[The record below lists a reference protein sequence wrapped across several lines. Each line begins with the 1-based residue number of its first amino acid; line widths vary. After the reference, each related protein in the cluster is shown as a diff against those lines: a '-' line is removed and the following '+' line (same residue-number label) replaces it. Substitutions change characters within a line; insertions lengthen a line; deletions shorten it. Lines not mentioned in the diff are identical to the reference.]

1 MISSTWLSC
10 TRSRLGAWQDWP
22 VLENPRSMFQRAAF
36 SRSPSVST
44 MFADLPPSS
53 RQTRL
58 TVWPPPRRPWRP
70 APVEPV
76 NEIMSTSGWRDRA
89 SPTTLP
95 RPMTRLK
102 TPGGVPASS
111 MTSARATPEA
121 GEASDGFSTIV
132 QPAAMP

>member
-1 MISSTWLSC
+1 MSSTWLSC
-10 TRSRLGAWQDWP
+10 TSSRLGAWQDWP
-22 VLENPRSMFQRAAF
+22 VLEKPRWMFQRAAF
-36 SRSPSVST
+36 SRLPSVST

-58 TVWPPPRRPWRP
+58 TVRAAASPTLIP

-76 NEIMSTSGWRDRA
+76 NEIMSTSGWGDRA

-111 MTSARATPEA
+111 ITSARATPEA
-121 GEASDGFSTIV
+121 GEASEGFSTIV

>member
-1 MISSTWLSC
+1 
-10 TRSRLGAWQDWP
+10 
-22 VLENPRSMFQRAAF
+22 
-36 SRSPSVST
+36 

-58 TVWPPPRRPWRP
+58 TVWAAASPTLMP
-70 APVEPV
+70 APVDPV

-111 MTSARATPEA
+111 ITSAKATPEA